1 MDKRKNKCKECE
13 KNPVVI
19 DEKKYYCGECYCKK
33 YNIKTK
39 EENDTPVKLYI

>member
-1 MDKRKNKCKECE
+1 MDKRKNKCKECK

>member
-19 DEKKYYCGECYCKK
+19 DEKQYYCGECYCKK

-39 EENDTPVKLYI
+39 EENDTPVKLCI